1 MAKRKVAGTLRVPSA
16 DLVADPLSQSS
27 DSGSTSRRDV
37 AGTRAPLIG
46 GLVWRAVEHEL
57 PDSEINVL
65 IIGPEMNGEP
75 FIGYYDDGE
84 KNWVTVY
91 GSRVQVTH
99 WMDLPQPPGTW
110 FEQAE
115 CLTWSIA
122 ELARSKQVRSRI
134 DMDDIA
140 DDLRELAD
148 KIDEIDLESGE

>member
-1 MAKRKVAGTLRVPSA
+1 MAKRSGNRNEKPTESA
-16 DLVADPLSQSS
+16 I
-27 DSGSTSRRDV
+27 
-37 AGTRAPLIG
+37 IG

-57 PDSEINVL
+57 PDSDINVL
-65 IIGPEMNGEP
+65 IYGPEVNGEP

-84 KNWVTVY
+84 QNWVTIH
-91 GSRVQVTH
+91 GSRIEVTH

-122 ELARSKQVRSRI
+122 ELARSKQVRSRN